1 MQIYSINL
9 SIEMESQVFM
19 VLDMKTDKSKTLSI
33 RVNISLK
40 SVNNFLVTNTY
51 QLDGVE
57 IKLYNIFI
65 IILR

>member
-9 SIEMESQVFM
+9 LIEIESQVFV

-33 RVNISLK
+33 HVNISLE
-40 SVNNFLVTNTY
+40 SVNNFSVTNTY